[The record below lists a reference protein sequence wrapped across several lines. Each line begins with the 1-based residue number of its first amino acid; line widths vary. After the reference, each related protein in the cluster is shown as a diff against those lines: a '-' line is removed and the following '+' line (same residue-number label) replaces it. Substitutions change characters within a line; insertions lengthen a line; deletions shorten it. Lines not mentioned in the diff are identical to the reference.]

1 MRDASSLELARLQA
15 ENAYLR
21 QEVERDADCGE
32 IVGKSDAIRQVL
44 DQVDQVAATDATVL
58 IHGETGTGKELI
70 ALAVHQRS
78 RRRRKAMVRVNC
90 GAISAGLVESELFG
104 HEKGAFT
111 GAIERRIGRFE
122 LADGGT
128 LFLDEVAE
136 LPPEMQVKLLR
147 VLQEKEFERVG
158 SSRPMRVDV
167 RLIAAGNRDL
177 AEEVAAGRIPAD
189 HYYRL
194 NVFPLNL
201 PPLRERREDI
211 PLIAACMLPRIA
223 EQAGKH
229 LTGITDASM
238 AMLESYHW
246 PGNVRELLNVL
257 ERAAIL
263 SSGSMLEIR
272 PGLLPSTLAD
282 APASVTP
289 SDGALRTLAEVERD
303 HIETVLKARDWVID
317 GPRGAAKILGLHP
330 STLRSRMRKL
340 GLKRP

>member
-1 MRDASSLELARLQA
+1 MRDLTPDELARLQA

-32 IVGKSDAIRQVL
+32 IVGKSEAIRHVL
-44 DQVDQVAATDATVL
+44 EQVDQVAATDASVL

-78 RRRRKAMVRVNC
+78 RRSHKAMVKVNC
-90 GAISAGLVESELFG
+90 GAISASLVESELFG

-111 GAIERRIGRFE
+111 GALERRIGRFE

-136 LPPEMQVKLLR
+136 LPAEMQVKLLR

-167 RLIAAGNRDL
+167 RVIAAGNRDL
-177 AEEVAAGRIPAD
+177 ADEVAAGRFRAD
-189 HYYRL
+189 LYYRL
-194 NVFPLNL
+194 NVFPLAL
-201 PPLRERREDI
+201 PPLRERQEDV

-223 EQAGKH
+223 EQVGKP
-229 LTGITDASM
+229 LRGIAAEAM
-238 AMLESYHW
+238 ARLEAYPW

-263 SSGSMLEIR
+263 SSGPMLEIR
-272 PGLLPSTLAD
+272 QGLLPTAGGPSTSTSSAN
-282 APASVTP
+282 P
-289 SDGALRTLAEVERD
+289 LRTLAEVERE
-303 HIETVLKARDWVID
+303 HIERVLEARDWVID
-317 GPRGAAKILGLHP
+317 GPRGTAKVLGLHP
-330 STLRSRMRKL
+330 STLRSRMLKL
-340 GLKRP
+340 DLHRP